1 MKINFL
7 GDRIMG
13 MVMQDWVGLTIGMI
27 IPFMVHFIILLRIW
41 QGHSLKISFAL
52 FCRFRVSIKIILTVL
67 YPGVPILVITPLW
80 AQADWIDWQGILDT
94 AQFIIQNS
102 EKYSQ
107 MQVSNRFKGI
117 PPVQEYF
124 IDGVHPNELG
134 MELYTQNLVKE
145 IDRIGF

>member
-1 MKINFL
+1 
-7 GDRIMG
+7 
-13 MVMQDWVGLTIGMI
+13 MVGAFAKDKLCFILPIPRFNQDNPYRV
-27 IPFMVHFIILLRIW
+27 
-41 QGHSLKISFAL
+41 ISWGADFSNHA
-52 FCRFRVSIKIILTVL
+52 
-67 YPGVPILVITPLW
+67 TPLW